1 MFILRLQERV
11 IISQLVEVT
20 VSTKITIS
28 ILHIYKCYN
37 LFIIIITYF
46 FDNHYNDVSFN
57 YHTLHFTENNFH
69 PGKIS
74 LIIIIMQLT
83 IGSCCDTSA
92 SIQGYNYAAELLE
105 S

>member
-1 MFILRLQERV
+1 MFILRLQEGV

-46 FDNHYNDVSFN
+46 FGNHYNDVSFN

-74 LIIIIMQLT
+74 LIIIIIIIQLT
-83 IGSCCDTSA
+83 IGSCCDTS
-92 SIQGYNYAAELLE
+92 IQGYNCAAELLE

>member
-37 LFIIIITYF
+37 LLITYF
-46 FDNHYNDVSFN
+46 FGNHYNDVSFN

-83 IGSCCDTSA
+83 IGSCYDTSA
-92 SIQGYNYAAELLE
+92 SIQG
-105 S
+105 SMQQSC